1 MEASGAGGDSAGG
14 GMSSWLSGCGS
25 RTGAGVGVSVEGTR
39 ELSTG
44 VRSPEDESC
53 AHTATETEGAR
64 VVGAGVESP
73 VGVVEVVDGV
83 WSDPTRRE
91 GPYPSHSRSRE
102 ESSDGGQ
109 HSQSIA

>member
-1 MEASGAGGDSAGG
+1 MFVWS
-14 GMSSWLSGCGS
+14 SGCGS
-25 RTGAGVGVSVEGTR
+25 RTGACVGVSAEGTW

-44 VRSPEDESC
+44 VRSPEDESS
-53 AHTATETEGAR
+53 AHPATETEGAR

-91 GPYPSHSRSRE
+91 GP
-102 ESSDGGQ
+102 
-109 HSQSIA
+109 

>member
-1 MEASGAGGDSAGG
+1 M
-14 GMSSWLSGCGS
+14 
-25 RTGAGVGVSVEGTR
+25 GVSAEGTW

-53 AHTATETEGAR
+53 SHTVTKTEGAR
-64 VVGAGVESP
+64 VVGAGIESP

-83 WSDPTRRE
+83 WSDPTRQE

-102 ESSDGGQ
+102 ELSDGGQ